1 MSETSTAQIITT
13 TTEAGAKAAN
23 PMVSALLPL
32 VVDIAVPLGVYY
44 AAHSVFGVSLVGSLI
59 VSSVVPAVR
68 TVYGLARKREFNG
81 MAALMLVVNL
91 VGLLTAF
98 LTGDP
103 RLMIAKD
110 GLLSSAI
117 GAGILVSALRGE
129 PLMAAGLRPFLT
141 RGDARLEAA
150 WERLAAGSAAGSAA
164 FAKAARRHS
173 LIWGGALLL
182 ECAARVVGAYTL
194 PLSTMAWLPT
204 VFLIG
209 AIVLAS
215 MVSDSATEQLKKLAA
230 DEA

>member
-1 MSETSTAQIITT
+1 MSETSTVRSATT
-13 TTEAGAKAAN
+13 TTTATAKAGN
-23 PMVSALLPL
+23 PMVTALLPL
-32 VVDIAVPLGVYY
+32 AVDVAVPLGVYY

-68 TVYGLARKREFNG
+68 TLHGLLRNREFNG
-81 MAALMLVVNL
+81 MAGLMLAVNL
-91 VGLLTAF
+91 VGLLTTL

-110 GLLSSAI
+110 GLVSSAV
-117 GAGILVSALRGE
+117 GAGILVCALRGK

-141 RGDARLEAA
+141 RGEARPEAA
-150 WERLAAGSAAGSAA
+150 WERLAAGSAAGATV
-164 FAKAARRHS
+164 FATLTRRHS

-182 ECAARVVGAYTL
+182 ECAARVAGAYTL
-194 PLSTMAWLPT
+194 PLTTMVWLPT

-209 AIVLAS
+209 AIGLAGV
-215 MVSDSATEQLKKLAA
+215 VSGPYTERLKKLVA